1 MPIYEYQGQQY
12 DLPDGLSNDEA
23 LAKIKLHLNANPT
36 PPEVTTPAETS
47 TMGEVGRQLGLTA
60 RAGISGL
67 SSVPNA
73 VADFLSGAANLGLQA
88 IGSEQ
93 RVPYLS
99 QLQQQALEK
108 TFPTPKPG
116 LEQKVQTA
124 TEAVAG
130 MMTPGM
136 KAPMAEQTTAKDTLR
151 RGLSEAAAVAT
162 GAVAGEEAAKQTTE
176 IAGPWAG
183 LAAGLATGTISGSA
197 VGKGLYALTS
207 PRTEPATIDS
217 IRRRASQGYQEM
229 DDAKITI
236 DSNSVKNKLIPKI
249 VSTLKSENYDPQVVK
264 AHGAIEDN
272 LNLLN
277 KITSASTIDFT
288 RLEKVRGAFSSL
300 AQGKD
305 DTARLAKVVTNEID
319 TYLASLTPKDVS
331 SQSGKNAQDVLGVLS
346 KARTD
351 WRNQSRAQIIQD
363 VLDSAT
369 ARIEGATGPTGD
381 ILKRGLVNL
390 TANKDKMNMFST
402 REQNVIKAAAKATD
416 MEALLSIM
424 SKFNPER
431 GYAQST
437 MTGSALTG
445 AMLGQGPVSAASL
458 GYLGAAGAGYLS
470 DKALASLRQKEV
482 KNLIG
487 QIASGELQAPKES
500 FAVPGLFGAVQGQ
513 Q

>member
-1 MPIYEYQGQQY
+1 MPIYEFQGQQY
-12 DLPDGLSNDEA
+12 DLPDGLSNEEA
-23 LAKIKLHLNANPT
+23 LAKIKLHLNANPEPKTEQQT
-36 PPEVTTPAETS
+36 PSETS
-47 TMGEVGRQLGLTA
+47 MVGELGRQLGLTA
-60 RAGISGL
+60 RAGVSGL

-116 LEQKVQTA
+116 LESAVQTGA
-124 TEAVAG
+124 EAVAG
-130 MMTPGM
+130 MMTPGV
-136 KAPMAEQTTAKDTLR
+136 KVPLTEQGTAKETLR
-151 RGLSEAAAVAT
+151 RGLSEATTVAA
-162 GAVAGEEAAKQTTE
+162 GAVAGEEGAKKVAEVT
-176 IAGPWAG
+176 GSPWAG
-183 LAAGLATGTISGSA
+183 LAAGLATGTIAGSA

-229 DDAKITI
+229 EDAKIAI
-236 DSNSVKNKLIPKI
+236 NSGSIQNKLIPKI
-249 VSTLKSENYDPQVVK
+249 ESTLKAENYDPSIVK

-272 LNLLN
+272 LKLLD
-277 KITSASTIDFT
+277 KLVSSPTVDFT
-288 RLEKVRGAFSSL
+288 RLEKVRSAFSSL

-305 DTARLAKVVTNEID
+305 DVARLSKVVTSEID
-319 TYLASLTPKDVS
+319 SYLASLSGKDVV
-331 SQSGKNAQDVLGVLS
+331 SQTGKNAQDVLSTLS

-351 WRNQSRAQIIQD
+351 WRNQNRAQIIQD

-369 ARIEGATGPTGD
+369 ARIEGTTGATGD
-381 ILKRGLVNL
+381 IIKKGLVNL

-416 MEALLSIM
+416 METLLSIF

-431 GYAQST
+431 G
-437 MTGSALTG
+437 ALQTTL
-445 AMLGQGPVSAASL
+445 AMGAASRYDTGPGQVGL
-458 GYLGAAGAGYLS
+458 GMAGAGYLS
-470 DKALASLRQKEV
+470 DKALTALRRKEAE
-482 KNLIG
+482 NLIG
-487 QIASGELQAPKES
+487 QIASGQLQAPKES

-513 Q
+513 